1 MTKILSQLH
10 LIVRSDKTKQDVG
23 REIMSDVYEI
33 VTREVIKKLEAGTAP
48 WQQPWS
54 VKDSMPMNVR
64 GTPYRGLN
72 VFLLLASGF
81 KSRWWLTYKQV
92 TDLDGQIKQSEFRN
106 ATLITFWKKTK
117 VKDRETG
124 EEKEIPFLKYYRV
137 WNLEQIDI
145 DRKNLPKIVQDDLKK
160 SPKRWALSTRLK
172 KAKAIVDGYSNPPEI
187 VEGEF
192 ASYSPKLDRITMPPK
207 NEFMNEEEY
216 YSTLFHEMGHST
228 MHETRVDR
236 KQKDEKAS
244 ELHNYGKEELVAEMT
259 NAFLSAECEIYPR
272 VIDNQAAYLAGWI
285 KILKS
290 DSRAVVTAA
299 AAAQRAADYILNREN
314 PWKD

>member
-1 MTKILSQLH
+1 
-10 LIVRSDKTKQDVG
+10 
-23 REIMSDVYEI
+23 MSDVYEI

-48 WQQPWS
+48 WLKPWS
-54 VKDSMPMNVR
+54 VKDNMPLNVR

-81 KSRWWLTYKQV
+81 KSRWWLTHKQI
-92 TDLDGQIKQSEFRN
+92 TELGGQTKQSEFRN
-106 ATLITFWKKTK
+106 ATLITFWKKMKT
-117 VKDRETG
+117 KDRETG
-124 EEKEIPFLKYYRV
+124 EDKEIPILRYYRV

-145 DRKNLPKIVQDDLKK
+145 DPKNLPKAVQDDLKK

-172 KAKAIVDGYSNPPEI
+172 KAKAIVDGYIDSPKI
-187 VEGEF
+187 VEGAN
-192 ASYSPKLDRITMPPK
+192 ASYSPKLDQITMPAK
-207 NEFMNEEEY
+207 GEFMNEEEY

-236 KQKDEKAS
+236 KQKDDKAS

-259 NAFLSAECEIYPR
+259 NAFLSAECEIYPF
-272 VIDNQAAYLAGWI
+272 VVDNQAAYLAGWI
-285 KILKS
+285 KTLKS
-290 DSRAVVTAA
+290 DSRAVVSAA
-299 AAAQRAADYILNREN
+299 AAAQRAADYILRREN